1 MAKRVIQECDL
12 TKQEYDPD
20 ETVTIVIKKKGKST
34 GRTYELSPTAAAKLE
49 QQLVAGKEAILEDG
63 WGFSSQS
70 YDNNSK
76 STKKITLADLEHE
89 IQEEEQPEVQQESF
103 YTEESLDSRI
113 EQKKQELHN
122 SQEATTNLVTTGET
136 TNNDLKKCI
145 HLNKGR
151 IQTTFKDGKR
161 FVYRLCTGCHKRI
174 EEKTASEKR
183 AVHDKVPDGFRITER
198 DKL

>member
-49 QQLVAGKEAILEDG
+49 QQLVAGKEAILGDD

-70 YDNNSK
+70 YDSNSK

-89 IQEEEQPEVQQESF
+89 IQEEEQPQSQFQQESPDV
-103 YTEESLDSRI
+103 EGSLDSYI
-113 EQKKQELHN
+113 EQKVEQKKQELC
-122 SQEATTNLVTTGET
+122 T
-136 TNNDLKKCI
+136 

-198 DKL
+198 DKA

>member
-49 QQLVAGKEAILEDG
+49 QQLVAGKEAILGDG
-63 WGFSSQS
+63 WSFSSQS
-70 YDNNSK
+70 CNNNSK

-89 IQEEEQPEVQQESF
+89 IQEEEQPEIQQESLDV
-103 YTEESLDSRI
+103 EESLDSYVEQKV
-113 EQKKQELHN
+113 EQKKQELC
-122 SQEATTNLVTTGET
+122 T
-136 TNNDLKKCI
+136 

-161 FVYRLCTGCHKRI
+161 FIYRLCTGCHKRI

-183 AVHDKVPDGFRITER
+183 AVDDKVPDGFRITER

>member
-49 QQLVAGKEAILEDG
+49 QQLVAGKEAILGDD
-63 WGFSSQS
+63 WSFSSQS
-70 YDNNSK
+70 CDNNSK

-89 IQEEEQPEVQQESF
+89 VQEEEQPEVQQESF

-113 EQKKQELHN
+113 EQKKQELC
-122 SQEATTNLVTTGET
+122 T
-136 TNNDLKKCI
+136 